1 MISFAPMEGIGTC
14 YYRRVHRRLFP
25 EEIDRY
31 YTPFLSVYPNLA
43 FKKRDLREI
52 TPRKEE
58 SETDTALRQI
68 LVPQIMAKNAP
79 EIVWA
84 AQKLSS
90 LGFREINLNLGCPS
104 GTVVRKGGGAGM
116 LSDPASLD
124 RLFDAVFSDPAF
136 QDCGIRLSVKT
147 RLGIRDPKEIY
158 DILPIFNRYPVCE
171 IILHPRV
178 QQEQYRGT
186 PHRDLFAWALAHT
199 DRPLAYN
206 GDLFTF
212 EDIDAF
218 REEFPTVKH
227 LMLGRGIVSD
237 PALARQAAGG
247 APLSIPELKSF
258 VRAITEEYTAIL
270 DNEHQLL
277 LKLKE
282 LWFYMSAL
290 FVSADGGDIT
300 RLTRDL
306 LTSKDMGEYRNAVRS
321 LYEHGALGGHF
332 AGTPV

>member
-1 MISFAPMEGIGTC
+1 MLSFAPMEGIGTC

-25 EEIDRY
+25 EGIERY

-52 TPRKEE
+52 TPAEGE
-58 SETDTALRQI
+58 PETDTALRKI

-84 AQKLSS
+84 AQKLTG

-116 LSDPASLD
+116 LADPAALE
-124 RLFDAVFSDPAF
+124 RLLDAVFSDPSFIAS
-136 QDCGIRLSVKT
+136 GASLSVKT
-147 RLGIRDPKEIY
+147 RLGIRDPEEFY
-158 DILPIFNRYPVCE
+158 DILPILNRYPVCE

-186 PHRDLFAWALAHT
+186 PHRDLFAWALTHT
-199 DRPLAYN
+199 DKPLAYN
-206 GDLFTF
+206 GDLFTA
-212 EDIDAF
+212 EDIAAF
-218 REEFPTVKH
+218 REEYPQVSH

-237 PALARQAAGG
+237 PALAREASGG
-247 APLSIPELKSF
+247 DPLSMPELQRF
-258 VRAITEEYTAIL
+258 VFAITEEYAGIL
-270 DNEHQLL
+270 DNDRQLL

-290 FVSADGGDIT
+290 LVSDEADIT
-300 RLTRDL
+300 RLIRSL
-306 LTSKDMGEYRNAVRS
+306 LTARDMGEYRNAVRA
-321 LYEHGALGGHF
+321 LYTHGTLGGHF
-332 AGTPV
+332 RGI